1 MEITQILHIG
11 DTEEYDLLG
20 SLLGQVHHCDY
31 KLTSCKPS
39 DDVLFEILSYQYNV
53 ILLDYH
59 WGGGDVA
66 KDLLT
71 GALAQGCKIPIIV
84 MTDEMEADVDREAIA
99 LGASDYLI
107 KGRIDSQLVER
118 TIRYA
123 IERKNAERRLA
134 KLAHYD
140 PLTNI
145 PNRIL
150 FRDRL
155 EHALQLAKRGELSFT
170 LMYMDLNGFKQI
182 NDKFGHDIGDKL
194 LQSCAKRLSE
204 CMRRSDSVARIG
216 GDEFTL
222 LLEKTEDTIG
232 IARFAEK
239 IVSVIEEPHVIE
251 NREVFVGC
259 SIGIAV
265 YPEAG
270 RDSDMLQH
278 NADMAMYQAKQAD
291 RSEYRFFT
299 EAMNVKAR
307 RQLLLETDLQSAVEH
322 NEFEIF
328 YQPRVNLINNDIVAL
343 NSVVR
348 WYHPSQGWLN
358 AQQFTDTAENIGLVM
373 QLAYWTFEKVC
384 DDFLAFNQKS
394 LPFLPVTISLSH
406 RHLLDGKLLQQIK
419 KHSVLFEKNKQSIE
433 LSFDE
438 NILSKN
444 KKQVK
449 DFFDGIKKLGFRT
462 ALTNVGEGLMSVSLL
477 SQLHIDRIE
486 LSPTLTNTYQKEGS
500 HRVISLLIMLASRL
514 GSQVSVA
521 DLSTEL
527 QCTEMIKL
535 GCTRGYGD
543 IVGKACCIEELMEL
557 VSEIA
562 QV

>member
-1 MEITQILHIG
+1 MEITKILHIG
-11 DTEEYDLLG
+11 DIEEYELLG

-31 KLTSCKPS
+31 QLTGCKPS
-39 DDVLFEILSYQYNV
+39 DDMLIEILSHQYDV

-66 KDLLT
+66 KDLLI
-71 GALAQGCKIPIIV
+71 GAGAQGCKIPILV
-84 MTDEMEADVDREAIA
+84 MTDEMEADVDREAIT

-107 KGRIDSQLVER
+107 KGRIDSQLLER

-123 IERKNAERRLA
+123 IERKNAESRLA
-134 KLAHYD
+134 QLAHFD

-182 NDKFGHDIGDKL
+182 NDKFGHNTGDKL
-194 LQSCAKRLSE
+194 LQSCASRLAQ
-204 CMRRSDSVARIG
+204 CMRKSDSVARIG

-239 IVSVIEEPHVIE
+239 IISEIEKPHFID
-251 NREVFVGC
+251 NREIFVGC

-270 RDSDMLQH
+270 RDSDTLQR

-299 EAMNVKAR
+299 EAMNIKAR
-307 RQLLLETDLQSAVEH
+307 RQLLLETDLQRAIEH

-328 YQPRVNLINNDIVAL
+328 YQPRVNLINNDVLAL

-348 WYHPSQGWLN
+348 WYHPSQGWLS
-358 AQQFTDTAENIGLVM
+358 AQQFTDTAENIGLIM
-373 QLAYWTFEKVC
+373 QLAYWSFQKIY
-384 DDFLAFNQKS
+384 DDFQSFNKEV
-394 LPFLPVTISLSH
+394 LPAIPVSISLSH
-406 RHLLDGKLLQQIK
+406 RHLLDGKLIEQIK
-419 KHSVLFEKNKQSIE
+419 KHAVLFEKNKRSIE
-433 LSFDE
+433 LAFDE
-438 NILSKN
+438 SILSKN
-444 KKQVK
+444 KEDVK
-449 DFFDGIKKLGFRT
+449 TFFEELRILGFRS
-462 ALTNVGEGLMSVSLL
+462 ALTNVGEGLISIPLL

-486 LSPTLTNTYQKEGS
+486 LSPLLTNYYQKEENN
-500 HRVISLLIMLASRL
+500 RVILLLSMLASRL
-514 GSQVSVA
+514 GAQVSVA
-521 DLSTEL
+521 DLISEA
-527 QCTEMIKL
+527 QCTAMIKL
-535 GCTRGYGD
+535 GCNQGYGD
-543 IVGKACCIEELMEL
+543 VVGAACRIEEITQL
-557 VSEIA
+557 VSEVIPI
-562 QV
+562 

>member
-1 MEITQILHIG
+1 MGITKILHIG
-11 DTEEYDLLG
+11 DLEEYDLLG
-20 SLLGQVHHCDY
+20 SLLGQIHHCDY
-31 KLTSCKPS
+31 QLTGCQPS
-39 DDVLFEILSYQYNV
+39 DDVLVEILSQQYSV

-66 KDLLT
+66 KNLLM
-71 GALAQGCKIPIIV
+71 GARAKGCHVPIIV
-84 MTDEMEADVDREAIA
+84 MTDEMEADVDREAIS

-107 KGRIDSQLVER
+107 KGRIDSQLIER

-123 IERKNAERRLA
+123 IERKNAESRLSQ
-134 KLAHYD
+134 LAHFD

-155 EHALQLAKRGELSFT
+155 EHALQLAKREELSFT

-182 NDKFGHDIGDKL
+182 NDKFGHDAGDKL
-194 LQSCAKRLSE
+194 LQSSAKRLNE

-239 IVSVIEEPHVIE
+239 IVSVIEEPHIIE
-251 NREVFVGC
+251 KREVFVGC

-270 RDSDMLQH
+270 RDSDTLQR

-307 RQLLLETDLQSAVEH
+307 RQLLLETDLQSAIEH
-322 NEFEIF
+322 NEFDIF
-328 YQPRVNLINNDIVAL
+328 YQPRVNLINSDVVAL
-343 NSVVR
+343 KSIVR

-358 AQQFTDTAENIGLVM
+358 VQQFLDTAENIGLVM
-373 QLAYWTFEKVC
+373 ELAYWTFQKVS
-384 DDFLAFNQKS
+384 DDFRTFNKKHLS
-394 LPFLPVTISLSH
+394 AIPVSIALSH
-406 RHLLDGKLLQQIK
+406 RHLLDGKLLEQIK
-419 KHSVLFEKNKQSIE
+419 KYSVLFEKNRRLIE
-433 LSFDE
+433 LTFDE
-438 NILSKN
+438 SILSAN
-444 KKQVK
+444 KQQVSH
-449 DFFDGIKKLGFRT
+449 FFESLKELGFRT
-462 ALTNVGEGLMSVSLL
+462 ALTNLGEGLMSVTLL
-477 SQLHIDRIE
+477 SQLKIDRIE
-486 LSPTLTNTYQKEGS
+486 LSSTLTDGYQKEDN
-500 HRVISLLIMLASRL
+500 HRVISLLTMLASRL
-514 GSQVSVA
+514 NSQVSVA
-521 DLSTEL
+521 ELSSDS
-527 QCTEMIKL
+527 QCSAMIKL
-535 GCTRGYGD
+535 GCTQGYGD
-543 IVGKACCIEELMEL
+543 AVGEACGIEDLTQL
-557 VSEIA
+557 VSEILPA
-562 QV
+562 